1 MYDYI
6 IGGSGAV
13 LCLVWLLVADVLPRA
28 KRNADRRK
36 RALETARLESMSHHP
51 AGKRK
56 A

>member
-6 IGGSGAV
+6 IGGTGV
-13 LCLVWLLVADVLPRA
+13 FLCLVWLLVADVLPRA
-28 KRNADRRK
+28 RRNADRRR
-36 RALETARLESMSHHP
+36 RALEAARLEAMSHHP